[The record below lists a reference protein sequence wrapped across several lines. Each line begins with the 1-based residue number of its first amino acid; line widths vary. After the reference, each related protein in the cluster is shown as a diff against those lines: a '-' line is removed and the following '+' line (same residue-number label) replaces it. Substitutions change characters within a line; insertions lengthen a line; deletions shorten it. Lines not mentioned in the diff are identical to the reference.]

1 MNQLGKFNGVLLVSD
16 FDDTLYGEDM
26 RITRENVEAL
36 TYFTREG
43 GTFTVATGR
52 ARPNFAPHA
61 SHIPINAPVI
71 LSNGSALY
79 DFRTGEMIREGGTFT
94 VATGRARPNFAP
106 HASHIPINAPVILSN
121 GSALYDFRTGEMI
134 YETFLP
140 DRVREDLQQMARAI
154 PTIGFEAYHHDAIYV
169 YQPNA
174 VTQRHLERAGMT
186 AREVPIADIPM
197 ARAIPTIGF
206 EAYHH
211 DAIYVYQPNAVTQ
224 RHLERAGMTARE
236 VPIADIPLPW
246 SKVILQ
252 QDYETLLHTQ
262 RYLLERWGEHYE
274 VIFSNRVLLELTRKG
289 SSKGGMVQYLARRLG
304 IDAQHIYC
312 VGDNQNDIPMLA
324 VSAIPLELTRKGSSK
339 GGMVQYLARRL
350 GIDAQHI
357 YCVGDNQNDI
367 PMLAVS
373 AIPFAPANCAP
384 EVKQWGAR
392 ILGACEESCVAQIV
406 DILDH
411 IYA

>member
-1 MNQLGKFNGVLLVSD
+1 MPQRFSQQRERIYQTVLESRAHPTAEMVYQQLKPEMPRLSL
-16 FDDTLYGEDM
+16 
-26 RITRENVEAL
+26 
-36 TYFTREG
+36 
-43 GTFTVATGR
+43 GTVYR
-52 ARPNFAPHA
+52 N
-61 SHIPINAPVI
+61 
-71 LSNGSALY
+71 
-79 DFRTGEMIREGGTFT
+79 
-94 VATGRARPNFAP
+94 
-106 HASHIPINAPVILSN
+106 
-121 GSALYDFRTGEMI
+121 
-134 YETFLP
+134 
-140 DRVREDLQQMARAI
+140 LQQMARAI

-174 VTQRHLERAGMT
+174 VTH
-186 AREVPIADIPM
+186 
-197 ARAIPTIGF
+197 
-206 EAYHH
+206 
-211 DAIYVYQPNAVTQ
+211 

-324 VSAIPLELTRKGSSK
+324 VSAIP
-339 GGMVQYLARRL
+339 
-350 GIDAQHI
+350 
-357 YCVGDNQNDI
+357 
-367 PMLAVS
+367 
-373 AIPFAPANCAP
+373 FAPANCAP

-392 ILGACEESCVAQIV
+392 ILGTCQESCSMISRATVF
-406 DILDH
+406 LPSER
-411 IYA
+411 

>member
-36 TYFTREG
+36 TYFT
-43 GTFTVATGR
+43 
-52 ARPNFAPHA
+52 
-61 SHIPINAPVI
+61 
-71 LSNGSALY
+71 
-79 DFRTGEMIREGGTFT
+79 REGGTFT

-186 AREVPIADIPM
+186 AREVPIADIP
-197 ARAIPTIGF
+197 
-206 EAYHH
+206 
-211 DAIYVYQPNAVTQ
+211 
-224 RHLERAGMTARE
+224 
-236 VPIADIPLPW
+236 LPW

-252 QDYETLLHTQ
+252 QDYETSCTPSATC
-262 RYLLERWGEHYE
+262 WSGGES
-274 VIFSNRVLLELTRKG
+274 ITR
-289 SSKGGMVQYLARRLG
+289 
-304 IDAQHIYC
+304 
-312 VGDNQNDIPMLA
+312 
-324 VSAIPLELTRKGSSK
+324 
-339 GGMVQYLARRL
+339 
-350 GIDAQHI
+350 
-357 YCVGDNQNDI
+357 
-367 PMLAVS
+367 
-373 AIPFAPANCAP
+373 
-384 EVKQWGAR
+384 
-392 ILGACEESCVAQIV
+392 
-406 DILDH
+406 
-411 IYA
+411 

>member
-52 ARPNFAPHA
+52 ARPNFAP
-61 SHIPINAPVI
+61 P
-71 LSNGSALY
+71 
-79 DFRTGEMIREGGTFT
+79 
-94 VATGRARPNFAP
+94 
-106 HASHIPINAPVILSN
+106 ASHIPINAPVILSN

-174 VTQRHLERAGMT
+174 VT
-186 AREVPIADIPM
+186 
-197 ARAIPTIGF
+197 F
-206 EAYHH
+206 
-211 DAIYVYQPNAVTQ
+211 

-289 SSKGGMVQYLARRLG
+289 SSKGV
-304 IDAQHIYC
+304 
-312 VGDNQNDIPMLA
+312 
-324 VSAIPLELTRKGSSK
+324 
-339 GGMVQYLARRL
+339 
-350 GIDAQHI
+350 DAQHI

>member
-79 DFRTGEMIREGGTFT
+79 DFRTGEMI
-94 VATGRARPNFAP
+94 
-106 HASHIPINAPVILSN
+106 
-121 GSALYDFRTGEMI
+121 D
-134 YETFLP
+134 ETFLP
-140 DRVREDLQQMARAI
+140 DRVRRISSRWPGPFPPSALR
-154 PTIGFEAYHHDAIYV
+154 PTTTTPSTSTSPTPS
-169 YQPNA
+169 PNA
-174 VTQRHLERAGMT
+174 TWSGQAL
-186 AREVPIADIPM
+186 
-197 ARAIPTIGF
+197 
-206 EAYHH
+206 
-211 DAIYVYQPNAVTQ
+211 
-224 RHLERAGMTARE
+224 TARE

-324 VSAIPLELTRKGSSK
+324 VSAIP
-339 GGMVQYLARRL
+339 
-350 GIDAQHI
+350 
-357 YCVGDNQNDI
+357 
-367 PMLAVS
+367 
-373 AIPFAPANCAP
+373 FAPANCAP

>member
-52 ARPNFAPHA
+52 ARPNC
-61 SHIPINAPVI
+61 
-71 LSNGSALY
+71 
-79 DFRTGEMIREGGTFT
+79 
-94 VATGRARPNFAP
+94 AP

-140 DRVREDLQQMARAI
+140 DRVREDLQQ
-154 PTIGFEAYHHDAIYV
+154 
-169 YQPNA
+169 
-174 VTQRHLERAGMT
+174 
-186 AREVPIADIPM
+186 M

-304 IDAQHIYC
+304 IDAQQLRPRGQA
-312 VGDNQNDIPMLA
+312 VGRPYPGRLRG
-324 VSAIPLELTRKGSSK
+324 ELRGADCGYPGS
-339 GGMVQYLARRL
+339 YLRVNMCAARRNSGGRRVL
-350 GIDAQHI
+350 
-357 YCVGDNQNDI
+357 
-367 PMLAVS
+367 
-373 AIPFAPANCAP
+373 
-384 EVKQWGAR
+384 
-392 ILGACEESCVAQIV
+392 SCLYPVV
-406 DILDH
+406 LRGRPPV
-411 IYA
+411 

>member
-1 MNQLGKFNGVLLVSD
+1 MGKFDGLLLVSD
-16 FDDTLYGEDM
+16 FDDTLYDSHHRVPE
-26 RITRENVEAL
+26 RNLKAL
-36 TYFTREG
+36 DYFRRQG
-43 GTFTVATGR
+43 GRFTVATGR
-52 ARPNFAPHA
+52 AHRTFSPHV
-61 SHIPINAPVI
+61 HLGPIDVPGV
-71 LSNGSALY
+71 
-79 DFRTGEMIREGGTFT
+79 
-94 VATGRARPNFAP
+94 
-106 HASHIPINAPVILSN
+106 LSN

-174 VTQRHLERAGMT
+174 VTQRHLERAG
-186 AREVPIADIPM
+186 I
-197 ARAIPTIGF
+197 
-206 EAYHH
+206 
-211 DAIYVYQPNAVTQ
+211 
-224 RHLERAGMTARE
+224 TARE

-324 VSAIPLELTRKGSSK
+324 VSAIP
-339 GGMVQYLARRL
+339 
-350 GIDAQHI
+350 
-357 YCVGDNQNDI
+357 
-367 PMLAVS
+367 
-373 AIPFAPANCAP
+373 FAPANCAP

>member
-36 TYFTREG
+36 TYFT
-43 GTFTVATGR
+43 
-52 ARPNFAPHA
+52 
-61 SHIPINAPVI
+61 
-71 LSNGSALY
+71 
-79 DFRTGEMIREGGTFT
+79 REGGTFT

-174 VTQRHLERAGMT
+174 VTHRHLERAG
-186 AREVPIADIPM
+186 I
-197 ARAIPTIGF
+197 
-206 EAYHH
+206 
-211 DAIYVYQPNAVTQ
+211 
-224 RHLERAGMTARE
+224 TARE

-289 SSKGGMVQYLARRLG
+289 SSKGGMMQ
-304 IDAQHIYC
+304 
-312 VGDNQNDIPMLA
+312 
-324 VSAIPLELTRKGSSK
+324 S
-339 GGMVQYLARRL
+339 LARRL

>member
-1 MNQLGKFNGVLLVSD
+1 M
-16 FDDTLYGEDM
+16 
-26 RITRENVEAL
+26 
-36 TYFTREG
+36 
-43 GTFTVATGR
+43 
-52 ARPNFAPHA
+52 
-61 SHIPINAPVI
+61 
-71 LSNGSALY
+71 
-79 DFRTGEMIREGGTFT
+79 
-94 VATGRARPNFAP
+94 ATGRARPNFAP

-174 VTQRHLERAGMT
+174 VT
-186 AREVPIADIPM
+186 
-197 ARAIPTIGF
+197 F
-206 EAYHH
+206 
-211 DAIYVYQPNAVTQ
+211 

-324 VSAIPLELTRKGSSK
+324 VSAIP
-339 GGMVQYLARRL
+339 
-350 GIDAQHI
+350 
-357 YCVGDNQNDI
+357 
-367 PMLAVS
+367 
-373 AIPFAPANCAP
+373 FAPANCAP
-384 EVKQWGAR
+384 EVKAVGRPYPGRLRGELRGADCGYPGSYLR
-392 ILGACEESCVAQIV
+392 VNMCAARRNSGGRRVLLLVPCCIAWTAARLKGLHRPGQQQGVIGQPVQGCPLIHRVGVQNVRPGGGHDQPRGLGPEHRRLQPHVDGGELQRPAGLLPPHPAQHRRQG
-406 DILDH
+406 L
-411 IYA
+411 ARSPGQPG

>member
-36 TYFTREG
+36 TYFT
-43 GTFTVATGR
+43 
-52 ARPNFAPHA
+52 
-61 SHIPINAPVI
+61 
-71 LSNGSALY
+71 
-79 DFRTGEMIREGGTFT
+79 REGGTFT

-174 VTQRHLERAGMT
+174 VTH
-186 AREVPIADIPM
+186 
-197 ARAIPTIGF
+197 
-206 EAYHH
+206 
-211 DAIYVYQPNAVTQ
+211 

-304 IDAQHIYC
+304 IDAQHIYLSL
-312 VGDNQNDIPMLA
+312 IHISEP
-324 VSAIPLELTRKGSSK
+324 TR
-339 GGMVQYLARRL
+339 
-350 GIDAQHI
+350 H
-357 YCVGDNQNDI
+357 
-367 PMLAVS
+367 
-373 AIPFAPANCAP
+373 
-384 EVKQWGAR
+384 
-392 ILGACEESCVAQIV
+392 
-406 DILDH
+406 
-411 IYA
+411 

>member
-79 DFRTGEMIREGGTFT
+79 DFRTGEMI
-94 VATGRARPNFAP
+94 
-106 HASHIPINAPVILSN
+106 
-121 GSALYDFRTGEMI
+121 

-140 DRVREDLQQMARAI
+140 DRVREDLQQMAQAI

-174 VTQRHLERAGMT
+174 VT
-186 AREVPIADIPM
+186 
-197 ARAIPTIGF
+197 F
-206 EAYHH
+206 
-211 DAIYVYQPNAVTQ
+211 

-324 VSAIPLELTRKGSSK
+324 VSAIP
-339 GGMVQYLARRL
+339 
-350 GIDAQHI
+350 
-357 YCVGDNQNDI
+357 
-367 PMLAVS
+367 
-373 AIPFAPANCAP
+373 FAPANCAP

>member
-36 TYFTREG
+36 TYFT
-43 GTFTVATGR
+43 
-52 ARPNFAPHA
+52 
-61 SHIPINAPVI
+61 
-71 LSNGSALY
+71 
-79 DFRTGEMIREGGTFT
+79 REGGTFT

-186 AREVPIADIPM
+186 AREVPIADIP
-197 ARAIPTIGF
+197 
-206 EAYHH
+206 
-211 DAIYVYQPNAVTQ
+211 
-224 RHLERAGMTARE
+224 
-236 VPIADIPLPW
+236 LPW

-274 VIFSNRVLLELTRKG
+274 VIFSNRVLLELTRKVAGNPDIDISQAVYESEKRTG
-289 SSKGGMVQYLARRLG
+289 SRNRALAFLLKSHGLIQDDVEEVLDCYFKACSILVNCKDLANIAFVFANRGRRPVSEERVFSSRYAHYVNAILMTCGMYNGAGDFAIKVGLPAKSGVGGGILSVVDRRMGIGIFGPALDGKGNSVAGERVLRHLSQQLHL
-304 IDAQHIYC
+304 HIF
-312 VGDNQNDIPMLA
+312 DTDSQTD
-324 VSAIPLELTRKGSSK
+324 
-339 GGMVQYLARRL
+339 
-350 GIDAQHI
+350 
-357 YCVGDNQNDI
+357 
-367 PMLAVS
+367 
-373 AIPFAPANCAP
+373 
-384 EVKQWGAR
+384 
-392 ILGACEESCVAQIV
+392 
-406 DILDH
+406 
-411 IYA
+411 

>member
-1 MNQLGKFNGVLLVSD
+1 
-16 FDDTLYGEDM
+16 
-26 RITRENVEAL
+26 
-36 TYFTREG
+36 
-43 GTFTVATGR
+43 
-52 ARPNFAPHA
+52 
-61 SHIPINAPVI
+61 
-71 LSNGSALY
+71 
-79 DFRTGEMIREGGTFT
+79 
-94 VATGRARPNFAP
+94 
-106 HASHIPINAPVILSN
+106 
-121 GSALYDFRTGEMI
+121 MI

-174 VTQRHLERAGMT
+174 VTH
-186 AREVPIADIPM
+186 
-197 ARAIPTIGF
+197 
-206 EAYHH
+206 
-211 DAIYVYQPNAVTQ
+211 

-324 VSAIPLELTRKGSSK
+324 VSAIP
-339 GGMVQYLARRL
+339 
-350 GIDAQHI
+350 
-357 YCVGDNQNDI
+357 
-367 PMLAVS
+367 
-373 AIPFAPANCAP
+373 FAPANCAP

-392 ILGACEESCVAQIV
+392 ILGTCEELRGTDCGYPGSYLRVNMCAARRSSGGRRVLSCFLYPVVHCV
-406 DILDH
+406 DGRPSTEGPPSPRPAAGRNRAVRPGAPAH
-411 IYA
+411 PPSGRPEYPARRRP